1 MNRETKFAEWIA
13 FNGYT
18 LNNFQNGVGWWSN
31 IKTLKNTSDLLEMF
45 NKENPIKDRLKKG
58 AYKLSYNDLI
68 SIWTMYNKGLNH
80 RVISDEF
87 VSERGLKVS
96 RRHISSI
103 LQKKRWKKEMETIM
117 KSSVIR

>member
-45 NKENPIKDRLKKG
+45 NKENPIKERVKKG
-58 AYKLSYNDLI
+58 AHKLSYNDLI
-68 SIWTMYNKGLNH
+68 SIWTMYKGGLNH

-87 VSERGLKVS
+87 VSERGLKVG

-117 KSSVIR
+117 KSSVTK